1 MSQLNVTTAG
11 EISLEVTS
19 ETSVALT
26 VNPPVQVSLGV
37 IWSSGSGGGGGL
49 ASIEGIAAGGDLSG
63 TYASPT
69 VHRVHGNDFQPG
81 TPTNLDVFQWHSS
94 SQDWKHVSLAS
105 AGIAAASHTHAASAI
120 VSGTVA
126 TARLG
131 TGVPSGSNFLRG
143 DGTWNTPAFLIAED
157 GVGAFELADNAV
169 DTGAIA
175 ALAVT
180 GAKIAASTIDPTTKL
195 TTTGTP
201 TVKNYLCG
209 NNTWGVP
216 FSIPKF
222 IPYATGVVATGMDA
236 GGILGDAYTTLS
248 GLALQNTVTMYPF
261 VAAFSYTP
269 NLIGAHVSTA
279 GAGTPTCNIQVAIY
293 ASDPATGHP
302 MGAPL
307 NTPSSISVMS
317 TGDKTSA
324 FTTAVVAGCQYWL
337 GMQQSGNPS
346 TTNPSYRAIA
356 GASLIPLIQK
366 SDQANQLNIIQ
377 HTATFG
383 TWRNYTTT
391 PLTAANIST
400 EIVNGTPPLVYLVRN
415 T

>member
-1 MSQLNVTTAG
+1 MDIVVTPTATQA
-11 EISLEVTS
+11 ITVS
-19 ETSVALT
+19 ETGAITLT
-26 VNPPVQVSLGV
+26 TTTPTPITLTISTGG
-37 IWSSGSGGGGGL
+37 SSGSGIGT
-49 ASIEGIAAGGDLSG
+49 IEGIAAGGDLQG

-81 TPTNLDVFQWHSS
+81 TPTNLDVFQWNGTSN
-94 SQDWKHVSLAS
+94 DWKHVSLAT
-105 AGIAAASHTHAASAI
+105 AGIAAASHNHAASAI
-120 VSGTVA
+120 TSGTIS
-126 TARLG
+126 TLRLG
-131 TGVPSGSNFLRG
+131 SGASSASNFLRG
-143 DGTWNTPAFLIAED
+143 DQTWAVPSLTLTED
-157 GVGAFELADNAV
+157 SVTSFALADNSV
-169 DTGAIA
+169 DTAAII
-175 ALAVT
+175 ALNVT

-201 TVKNYLCG
+201 TVNNYLCG
-209 NNTWGVP
+209 NNTWSVP

-222 IPYATGVVATGMDA
+222 IPYATGVVGTGMDA
-236 GGILGDAYTTLS
+236 GGIMNDAYTTVS
-248 GLALQNTVTMYPF
+248 GLALGNTQTLYPF

-279 GAGTPTCNIQVAIY
+279 GVGSPTCNIQVAIY

-302 MGAPL
+302 IGAPL

-324 FTTAVVAGCQYWL
+324 YTTAVVAGCQYWL
-337 GMQQSGNPS
+337 GMQMSGSPG
-346 TTNPSYRAIA
+346 TTNPIYRAIA
-356 GASLIPLIQK
+356 GASLIPLVQK
-366 SDQANQLNIIQ
+366 SDQSNQLNIIQ
-377 HTATFG
+377 HAVTYG

>member
-19 ETSVALT
+19 ATSVALT

-37 IWSSGSGGGGGL
+37 IWSSGSGGGGL

-69 VHRVHGNDFQPG
+69 VHQIQGKPIQAG
-81 TPTNLDVFQWHSS
+81 TPVDGDLFQWN
-94 SQDWKHVSLAS
+94 DAANNWKHVTLAV
-105 AGIAAASHTHAASAI
+105 AGVAAASHTHAASAI
-120 VSGTVA
+120 VSGTVS

-131 TGVPSGSNFLRG
+131 SGVSNGSTFLRG
-143 DGTWNTPAFLIAED
+143 DQTWNTPAFLIAED
-157 GVGAFELADNAV
+157 GVGSFELADNAV
-169 DTGAIA
+169 ETANIN

-180 GAKIAASTIDPTTKL
+180 GAKIAAATIDAKTKL
-195 TTTGTP
+195 TATGTP
-201 TVKNYLCG
+201 SVNNYLCG
-209 NNTWGVP
+209 NNTWSVP

-236 GGILGDAYTTLS
+236 GGILNDAYTTLS
-248 GLALQNTVTMYPF
+248 GLSLQNTVTMYPF

-279 GAGTPTCNIQVAIY
+279 GVGTPTCNIQVAIY
-293 ASDPATGHP
+293 ASEPTTGHP
-302 MGAPL
+302 IGAPL

-324 FTTAVVAGCQYWL
+324 FTTAVVAGTQYWM
-337 GMQQSGNPS
+337 GMQQSANPS

-356 GASLIPLIQK
+356 GASLIPLVQK
-366 SDQANQLNIIQ
+366 SDQSNQLNIIQ
-377 HTATFG
+377 HSATFG

-400 EIVNGTPPLVYLVRN
+400 EIVNGAPPLVYLVRN

>member
-1 MSQLNVTTAG
+1 MDIVVTPTATQA
-11 EISLEVTS
+11 ITVS
-19 ETSVALT
+19 ETGAITLT
-26 VNPPVQVSLGV
+26 TTTPTPITLTIST
-37 IWSSGSGGGGGL
+37 ISTSGSGDGIGT
-49 ASIEGIAAGGDLSG
+49 IEGIAAGGDLQG

-69 VHRVHGNDFQPG
+69 VHRVHGNDFAPG
-81 TPTNLDVFQWHSS
+81 TPTDLDVFQWNGTSH
-94 SQDWKHVSLAS
+94 DWKHVSLAT

-120 VSGTVA
+120 VSGTIS

-131 TGVPSGSNFLRG
+131 SGVSSGSNFLCG
-143 DGTWNTPAFLIAED
+143 NQTWAVPSLTLAED
-157 GVGAFELADNAV
+157 SVTSFALADDSV
-169 DTGAIA
+169 DTAAII
-175 ALAVT
+175 ALNVT

>member
-180 GAKIAASTIDPTTKL
+180 GAKVAASTIDPTTKL

-201 TVKNYLCG
+201 TVNNYLCG
-209 NNTWGVP
+209 NNTWNVP
-216 FSIPKF
+216 YSIPKF
-222 IPYATGVVATGMDA
+222 IPFATGVVSTGMDA
-236 GGILGDAYTTLS
+236 GGILADAYTTAN
-248 GLALQNTVTMYPF
+248 GAALGNTVTLYPF

-269 NLIGAHVSTA
+269 NLIGTNVSTA
-279 GAGTPTCNIQVAIY
+279 GAGTPTCNCQLAIY

-324 FTTAVVAGCQYWL
+324 FTTPVVAGCQYWL
-337 GMQQSGNPS
+337 ALQQSTVPG

-356 GASLIPLIQK
+356 GASLIPLVQV
-366 SDQANQLNIIQ
+366 STQSNQYNCLQ
-377 HTATFG
+377 HTVTFG
-383 TWRNYTTT
+383 TWRNYTST
-391 PLTAANIST
+391 PLTAANIATEMTNST
-400 EIVNGTPPLVYLVRN
+400 VPLVYLVRN

>member
-37 IWSSGSGGGGGL
+37 IWSSGTGGGGL

-69 VHRVHGNDFQPG
+69 VHQIQGKPIQAG
-81 TPTNLDVFQWHSS
+81 TPADGDLFQWN
-94 SQDWKHVSLAS
+94 DAANNWKHVTIAA
-105 AGIAAASHTHAASAI
+105 AGVAAASHTHAASAI
-120 VSGTVA
+120 TSGTIA
-126 TARLG
+126 TSRLG
-131 TGVPSGSNFLRG
+131 SGVSNGSNFLCG
-143 DGTWNTPAFLIAED
+143 NQTWATPAFLIAED
-157 GVGAFELADNAV
+157 SITSFELADNAV
-169 DTGAIA
+169 ETAKIN

-201 TVKNYLCG
+201 TINNYLCG

-216 FSIPKF
+216 YSIPKF

-236 GGILGDAYTTLS
+236 GGILNDAYTTLS

-279 GAGTPTCNIQVAIY
+279 GVGTPTCNIQVAIY
-293 ASDPATGHP
+293 ASNPATGHP
-302 MGAPL
+302 IGAPL
-307 NTPSSISVMS
+307 NTPTSISVMS

-324 FTTAVVAGCQYWL
+324 FTTPVVAGCQYWL
-337 GMQQSGNPS
+337 GIQQSGNPS

-377 HTATFG
+377 HTVTYG

-391 PLTAANIST
+391 PLTAANIAT

>member
-37 IWSSGSGGGGGL
+37 IWSSGSGGGL
-49 ASIEGIAAGGDLSG
+49 ASIEGVAAGGDLSG

-69 VHRVHGNDFQPG
+69 VAKIQNIAVTAG
-81 TPTNLDVFQWHSS
+81 TPTSLDLLSYNGTSWVPRTIALSG
-94 SQDWKHVSLAS
+94 V
-105 AGIAAASHTHAASAI
+105 AAASHNHAASAI
-120 VSGTVA
+120 TTGTVS

-131 TGVPSGSNFLRG
+131 SGVSNGSNFLRG
-143 DGTWNTPAFLIAED
+143 DQTWNTPAFLIAED
-157 GVGAFELADNAV
+157 GVGSYELADNAV
-169 DTGAIA
+169 ETANIN

-201 TVKNYLCG
+201 SVSNYLCG

-236 GGILGDAYTTLS
+236 GGILNDAYTTLS
-248 GLALQNTVTMYPF
+248 GLSLQNTVTMYPF

-279 GAGTPTCNIQVAIY
+279 GVGTPTCNIQVAIY
-293 ASDPATGHP
+293 ASNPDTGHP
-302 MGAPL
+302 IGAPL

-324 FTTAVVAGCQYWL
+324 FTTAVLAGCQYWL
-337 GMQQSGNPS
+337 GMQQSANPS

-356 GASLIPLIQK
+356 GASLIPLVQK
-366 SDQANQLNIIQ
+366 SDQSNQLNIIQ
-377 HTATFG
+377 HTVTFG

-391 PLTAANIST
+391 PLTAANIGT
-400 EIVNGTPPLVYLVRN
+400 EIVNGAPPLVYLVRN

>member
-1 MSQLNVTTAG
+1 MDIVVTPTATQA
-11 EISLEVTS
+11 ITVS
-19 ETSVALT
+19 ETGAITLT
-26 VNPPVQVSLGV
+26 TTTPTPITLTIST
-37 IWSSGSGGGGGL
+37 ISTSGGGGIGT
-49 ASIEGIAAGGDLSG
+49 IEGIVAGGDLQG

-81 TPTNLDVFQWHSS
+81 TPTDLDVFQWNGTSH
-94 SQDWKHVSLAS
+94 DWKHVSLAT
-105 AGIAAASHTHAASAI
+105 AGIAAATHTHAASAI
-120 VSGTVA
+120 VSGTIS

-131 TGVPSGSNFLRG
+131 SGVSSGSNFLCG
-143 DGTWNTPAFLIAED
+143 NQTWAVPTLTLAED
-157 GVGAFELADNAV
+157 SVTSFYLADDAV
-169 DTGAIA
+169 DTAAIV

-180 GAKIAASTIDPTTKL
+180 GAKVAASTIDPTTKL

-201 TVKNYLCG
+201 TVNKYLCG

-222 IPYATGVVATGMDA
+222 IPYATGVVSTGMDA
-236 GGILGDAYTTLS
+236 GGILNDAYTTLS

-302 MGAPL
+302 IGAPL

-324 FTTAVVAGCQYWL
+324 YTTAVVAGCQYWL
-337 GMQQSGNPS
+337 GMQQSANPS

-356 GASLIPLIQK
+356 GASLVPLVQK
-366 SDQANQLNIIQ
+366 SDQSNQLNVIQ
-377 HTATFG
+377 HTVTFG
-383 TWRNYTTT
+383 TWRNYTST
-391 PLTAANIST
+391 PLTAANIAT
-400 EIVNGTPPLVYLVRN
+400 EIVNTSPPLVYLVRN

>member
-37 IWSSGSGGGGGL
+37 IWSSGSGGGGL

-69 VHRVHGNDFQPG
+69 VHQIQGKPIQAG
-81 TPTNLDVFQWHSS
+81 TPADGDLFQWN
-94 SQDWKHVSLAS
+94 DAANNWKHVTLAV
-105 AGIAAASHTHAASAI
+105 AGVAAASHNHAASAI
-120 VSGTVA
+120 TSGTIS
-126 TARLG
+126 TLRLG
-131 TGVPSGSNFLRG
+131 SGASSGSNFLRG
-143 DGTWNTPAFLIAED
+143 DQTWSIPTFSIAEE
-157 GVGAFELADNAV
+157 GITAFYIATSAV
-169 DTGAIA
+169 ETAKIN

-180 GAKIAASTIDPTTKL
+180 GAKIAAATIDPTTKL

-201 TVKNYLCG
+201 TVNNYLCG

-216 FSIPKF
+216 YSIPKF
-222 IPYATGVVATGMDA
+222 IPFATGVVSTGMDA
-236 GGILGDAYTTLS
+236 GGILNDAYTTLS

-279 GAGTPTCNIQVAIY
+279 GVGTPTCNIQVAIY

-317 TGDKTSA
+317 TGNKTSDY
-324 FTTAVVAGCQYWL
+324 TTPVVAGCQYWL
-337 GMQQSGNPS
+337 GMQQSSNPS

-356 GASLIPLIQK
+356 GASLIPLVQK
-366 SDQANQLNIIQ
+366 SDQSNQLNIIQ
-377 HTATFG
+377 HTVTFG

-391 PLTAANIST
+391 PLTAANIAT
-400 EIVNGTPPLVYLVRN
+400 EIVNGSPPLVYLVRN